1 MNTNFQIQLS
11 VEDDEFSYQNYSQNL
26 NLSEAEEKKEKDPF
40 DISMSELSNMETSP
54 SQIKYGLSLDENE
67 ENQKELETCKN
78 KIFRT
83 DIKGE
88 NDRLIMNRIS
98 ARKSRLK
105 KKKYIKQLEEES
117 AVLKNNFLLNN
128 INKNSSLGEY
138 SEMNKLFLN
147 KINLLESQEKEIK
160 AEGQKKCA
168 NLMKQYESL
177 QKTILNLCN
186 NITINLFSFRKEK

>member
-1 MNTNFQIQLS
+1 M
-11 VEDDEFSYQNYSQNL
+11 
-26 NLSEAEEKKEKDPF
+26 
-40 DISMSELSNMETSP
+40 
-54 SQIKYGLSLDENE
+54 DENE

-128 INKNSSLGEY
+128 KNKNSSLGEY

-177 QKTILNLCN
+177 QKTILNRRY
-186 NITINLFSFRKEK
+186 FSLTDIIKFGEDRIELELLPKYYFKDIIDDLLNEELLDKK